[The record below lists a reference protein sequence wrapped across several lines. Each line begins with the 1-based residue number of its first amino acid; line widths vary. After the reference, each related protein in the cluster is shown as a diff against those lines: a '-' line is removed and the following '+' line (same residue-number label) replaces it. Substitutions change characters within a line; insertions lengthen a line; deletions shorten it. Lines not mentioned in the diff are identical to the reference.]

1 MLPQEAIEE
10 YKILY
15 QKRFGIE
22 LTDEEAILRSN
33 NLLTLYKVVYSE
45 PSLGERETDT
55 QDDTV

>member
-22 LTDEEAILRSN
+22 LTDEEAILRAN

-45 PSLGERETDT
+45 ASLGVAETDM
-55 QDDTV
+55 QNDTV